1 MLSERET
8 GMLKSRT
15 PLALFLVSVLSI
27 AGVALAA
34 AQMRSAVRSSD
45 DALAAAALELGETE
59 RLRSLRERV
68 SRKARTFLLVGDDR
82 FLDELYEA
90 ERDFGAMLRDRAA
103 AADSVGEILLISRIE
118 GGEKVRHRMTEELIA
133 VRQTGAGTEAIAETL
148 EDDLQPTLDALDAA
162 TADLVGYHQRKVEI
176 ARSVATQA
184 SSDAWLGL
192 WLAGGLALVVA
203 AFSSLALART
213 LRRLEGR
220 AERFFELSLDMVCIA
235 NTDGYIKKLNPAF
248 EEVLGYSRREL
259 LARPFLAL
267 IHPDDRTSIEQEL
280 RAVATGKEARDY
292 EVRMVC
298 KDGTVRWLCW
308 HAASDP
314 DGEIYAVARDVTA
327 RRANDERLELV
338 TSELRAMAVADELT
352 GLHNRRGFH
361 LLAQQA
367 LEQARTSGRRV
378 VFFFA
383 DLDGLKRINDELGHQ
398 AGDRALRD
406 AAQVLTAAFRATDVV
421 ARLGG
426 DEFAI
431 LARDATPESTA
442 GLEDRVQELVRENNA
457 RNAGRP
463 FELAMSVGF
472 TFAGADPD
480 ETVDA
485 VLERAD
491 EEMYRQKMR
500 RKAQASRAP
509 SMRSESLA
517 S

>member
-280 RAVATGKEARDY
+280 RAVATGEEARD
-292 EVRMVC
+292 
-298 KDGTVRWLCW
+298 
-308 HAASDP
+308 
-314 DGEIYAVARDVTA
+314 
-327 RRANDERLELV
+327 
-338 TSELRAMAVADELT
+338 
-352 GLHNRRGFH
+352 
-361 LLAQQA
+361 
-367 LEQARTSGRRV
+367 
-378 VFFFA
+378 
-383 DLDGLKRINDELGHQ
+383 
-398 AGDRALRD
+398 
-406 AAQVLTAAFRATDVV
+406 
-421 ARLGG
+421 
-426 DEFAI
+426 
-431 LARDATPESTA
+431 
-442 GLEDRVQELVRENNA
+442 
-457 RNAGRP
+457 
-463 FELAMSVGF
+463 
-472 TFAGADPD
+472 
-480 ETVDA
+480 
-485 VLERAD
+485 
-491 EEMYRQKMR
+491 
-500 RKAQASRAP
+500 
-509 SMRSESLA
+509 
-517 S
+517 